1 LQKGPFSSQIRDMLD
16 SFKNSLTK
24 ITDLTIL
31 FASIF
36 TFLAFI
42 TPKEISI
49 EPLERAN
56 ENISFSQ
63 SELRSTIEA
72 LSENQEKIDSIQR
85 SINQLNSR
93 LSGLDPELDSAQLE
107 ELAKEI
113 DSATLNLVREQS
125 ATNDFEQDI
134 ASLEAS
140 IDAERAKI
148 KSFEDRLQ
156 SSKSIS
162 WVQPVR
168 NNVEALANAAGMDG
182 ILAGFAALIFCLVC
196 KRRKDWFKK
205 IFRIFYK

>member
-1 LQKGPFSSQIRDMLD
+1 MLD

-24 ITDLTIL
+24 VTDLTIL

-56 ENISFSQ
+56 ENISYSQ

-107 ELAKEI
+107 DLAKEI

-125 ATNDFEQDI
+125 ATNDFEKDI

-140 IDAERAKI
+140 IDVERAKI

>member
-1 LQKGPFSSQIRDMLD
+1 MLD

-162 WVQPVR
+162 WIQPVR

-196 KRRKDWFKK
+196 KRRKDWFKQ
-205 IFRIFYK
+205 IFRIFFK

>member
-1 LQKGPFSSQIRDMLD
+1 MLD

-24 ITDLTIL
+24 VTDLTIL

-56 ENISFSQ
+56 ENISYSQ
-63 SELRSTIEA
+63 SELRSTIQA

-85 SINQLNSR
+85 AINQLNSR
-93 LSGLDPELDSAQLE
+93 LSGLDPELDSVQVEDLV
-107 ELAKEI
+107 KEI
-113 DSATLNLVREQS
+113 DSATLNLAREQS
-125 ATNDFEQDI
+125 VTNDFKQDI

-148 KSFEDRLQ
+148 KSFEERLQ

>member
-1 LQKGPFSSQIRDMLD
+1 MLD

-72 LSENQEKIDSIQR
+72 LSKNQEKIDSIQR

-162 WVQPVR
+162 WIQPVR

-196 KRRKDWFKK
+196 KRRKDWFKQ
-205 IFRIFYK
+205 IFRIFFK

>member
-1 LQKGPFSSQIRDMLD
+1 MLD

-24 ITDLTIL
+24 VTDLTIL

-56 ENISFSQ
+56 ENISYSQ
-63 SELRSTIEA
+63 SELRSTIQA

-85 SINQLNSR
+85 AINQLNSR
-93 LSGLDPELDSAQLE
+93 LSGLDPELDSVQVEDLV
-107 ELAKEI
+107 KEI
-113 DSATLNLVREQS
+113 DSATLNLAREQS
-125 ATNDFEQDI
+125 VTNDFKQDI

-196 KRRKDWFKK
+196 KRRKDWFKR

>member
-1 LQKGPFSSQIRDMLD
+1 MLD

-113 DSATLNLVREQS
+113 DSATLNLLREQS

-148 KSFEDRLQ
+148 KSFEHRLQ

-196 KRRKDWFKK
+196 KRRK
-205 IFRIFYK
+205 IGRAHV

>member
-1 LQKGPFSSQIRDMLD
+1 MLD

-36 TFLAFI
+36 TFLAFF

-107 ELAKEI
+107 ELTKEI

>member
-1 LQKGPFSSQIRDMLD
+1 MLD

-107 ELAKEI
+107 DLAKEI

-205 IFRIFYK
+205 IFRIFFK

>member
-1 LQKGPFSSQIRDMLD
+1 MLD

-24 ITDLTIL
+24 VTDLTIL

-56 ENISFSQ
+56 ENISYSQ
-63 SELRSTIEA
+63 SELRSTIQA

-85 SINQLNSR
+85 AINQLNSR
-93 LSGLDPELDSAQLE
+93 LSGLDPELDSVQVEDLV
-107 ELAKEI
+107 KEI
-113 DSATLNLVREQS
+113 DSATLNLAREQS
-125 ATNDFEQDI
+125 VTNDFKQDI

-140 IDAERAKI
+140 INAERAKI

-196 KRRKDWFKK
+196 KRRKDWFKR

>member
-1 LQKGPFSSQIRDMLD
+1 MLD

-24 ITDLTIL
+24 VTDLTIL

-56 ENISFSQ
+56 ENISYSQ

-93 LSGLDPELDSAQLE
+93 LSGLDPELDSVQLE
-107 ELAKEI
+107 DLAKEI

-125 ATNDFEQDI
+125 ATNDFEKDI

-140 IDAERAKI
+140 IDVERAKI

>member
-1 LQKGPFSSQIRDMLD
+1 MLD

-72 LSENQEKIDSIQR
+72 LSENQEKIYSIQR

-196 KRRKDWFKK
+196 KRRKDWFKQ
-205 IFRIFYK
+205 IFRIFFK